1 MKLEHVMEN
10 PVADETVAG
19 VPIDRD
25 DRVTAANPPR
35 PAPARRRQ
43 VSPRAGAWG
52 LSLAVLITGTFMSVL
67 DTSVVNVAMSV
78 LSKEFGTSADSVQ
91 WVSTVYNLAEGVAIP
106 TGAWLGAR
114 FGLKRVYVVTLVL
127 FTAASAL
134 CGMASGLPELIAFR
148 ILQAIPGG
156 VMPVACQTIL
166 YRVVPREKLGVA
178 MGIYGLGVV
187 VAAAIGPSVGGLLID
202 YLGWRFIFLVN
213 VPVGVLGV
221 LAAAF
226 VLRPQPAERA
236 RPFDLPGFLCI
247 GTALFSLLL
256 AFEEGSK
263 WGWASYPILILL
275 AGAVNLIG
283 LFVIVETHVEHP
295 LLDLRAFRHGAYTLA
310 IVLIS
315 CLFIAMTCVLFYTP
329 LYLQRVRN
337 LSALDAGVLMLPQG
351 LTMLVLMPLSGILY
365 DRFGA
370 RWLAVGGLSLSGV
383 GIVLLSRIAVAT
395 PYSTVK
401 FDLVVMAAGI
411 GLSMMP
417 IMTSGLSA
425 LPSEVTDSG
434 SAMNTAAQRVAGA
447 FGLAL
452 LTALVTA
459 NQAQFWTDRSAL
471 LPATALANDP
481 RISALRQQGEP
492 GLVAVW
498 QQLSN
503 IVYTEAYRNGY
514 LVAAAVAFL
523 GAALA
528 LLMRSTPP
536 AAGAD
541 KPMAH

>member
-1 MKLEHVMEN
+1 MKLEHVMET

-19 VPIDRD
+19 VPIERD
-25 DRVTAANPPR
+25 DRVTPANPPK
-35 PAPARRRQ
+35 PAPTHRPQ
-43 VSPRAGAWG
+43 VSPGAGAWG

-78 LSKEFGTSADSVQ
+78 LSKEFGASADSVQ

-114 FGLKRVYVVTLVL
+114 FGLKRVYLVTLVL

-134 CGMASGLPELIAFR
+134 CGMSSGLPELIAFR

-156 VMPVACQTIL
+156 IMPVACQTIL
-166 YRVVPREKLGVA
+166 YRIVPREKRGAA
-178 MGIYGLGVV
+178 MGIYGVGVI

-202 YLGWRFIFLVN
+202 YLGWRYIFLIN
-213 VPVGVLGV
+213 VPVGILGV
-221 LAAAF
+221 LAAAS

-263 WGWASYPILILL
+263 WGWTSYPVLILL

-283 LFVIVETHVEHP
+283 LFVIVETHVQHP

-315 CLFIAMTCVLFYTP
+315 CLFIALTCVMFYTP

-337 LSALDAGVLMLPQG
+337 LSALDAGLLMLPQG

-370 RWLAVGGLSLSGV
+370 RWLAVGGLSLTGV
-383 GIVLLSRIAVAT
+383 GIVLLSRITVDT

-459 NQAQFWTDRSAL
+459 NQAQFWADRSAL
-471 LPATALANDP
+471 LPATALATDP
-481 RISALRQQGEP
+481 RITALHQQGES

-503 IVYTEAYRNGY
+503 IVLTEAYRNGY

-528 LLMRSTPP
+528 LLLRSTPP